1 MSSLVS
7 FTPRKLV
14 VMVAATVATF
24 LISLTA
30 VQAQGVGST
39 RGLPGGEGRHII
51 KGRVF
56 TPAGKPAETGMKVKL
71 EGQGDS
77 ARSSATATDVDGG
90 FSFRNLPPGSY
101 TVVVEGSA
109 DFDPARESVSIQ
121 PGFGAYA
128 AAQTISVAIN
138 LKARGA
144 SAAFAKLPKEARES
158 YTKGIEAA
166 AKGDN
171 QKAADF
177 MDKAVAAYPEFP
189 EALSELGM
197 AYMKLGKMDKA
208 AHAYEAL
215 LKLKP
220 DNAVARLNL
229 GIASYNIASALLNEK
244 KPDEAKQHL
253 VNGETHL
260 RESLKINN
268 TSPTAHYYL
277 GLILIKSRNY
287 TEAQKEMELAI
298 ANGGD
303 GLALAHKY
311 LGGLYMSANRN
322 KDAADHLE
330 KYLELEPKA
339 KDADQIKTTI
349 KDLRA
354 KS

>member
-7 FTPRKLV
+7 FTPRKSIV
-14 VMVAATVATF
+14 IVAAIVATF

-30 VQAQGVGST
+30 VHAQGVGST

-56 TPAGKPAETGMKVKL
+56 TPAGRPVEAGTKIRL

-77 ARSSATATDVDGG
+77 ARSSATATDVDGA
-90 FSFRNLPPGSY
+90 FNFRNLPPGSY
-101 TVVVEGSA
+101 TVVVEGA
-109 DFDPARESVSIQ
+109 NDFDSARESVNIQ
-121 PGFGAYA
+121 PGYGAYA
-128 AAQTISVAIN
+128 ASQTLNVAIN

-144 SAAFAKLPKEARES
+144 AAAFARIPKNARDS
-158 YTKGIEAA
+158 YGKGMEAA

-171 QKAADF
+171 QKATDF
-177 MDKAVAAYPEFP
+177 FDKAVIAYPEFP

-197 AYMKLGKMDKA
+197 AYMRLGKMEKA
-208 AHAYEAL
+208 AQTYEAL

-220 DNAVARLNL
+220 DNATARLNL
-229 GIASYNIASALLNEK
+229 GIAYYNIASSLLNEK
-244 KPDEAKQHL
+244 KNDEAKQHL
-253 VNGETHL
+253 ANGETHL
-260 RESLKINN
+260 RESLKMNS
-268 TSPTAHYYL
+268 TSPTGHYYL

-303 GLALAHKY
+303 GLAPAHKY
-311 LGGLYMSANRN
+311 LGGLYMSAKRN
-322 KDAADHLE
+322 KEAADHLE
-330 KYLELEPKA
+330 KYLQLEPKA
-339 KDADQIKTTI
+339 KDADQIKSTI